1 MWDYTQMPLLELRDW
16 LDTIERE
23 PDAISIASQCNE
35 STAEEKPRP
44 ERVCKNLPLRTT
56 TGVYLSTW
64 ATQRTSLA

>member
-23 PDAISIASQCNE
+23 PDAIKQASQCND

-44 ERVCKNLPLRTT
+44 ERVCKT
-56 TGVYLSTW
+56 YL
-64 ATQRTSLA
+64 